1 MTIIQGIQ
9 NDLQALI
16 KPDKA
21 IFLPYFFK
29 TEEGGYAADDKFTGV
44 VVPDQRKVAQ
54 KYYKQAT
61 FDDLNELIQSEIHE
75 HRLTALF
82 ILILKYEKIAKT
94 EFEKTEIIDF
104 YLNHLGSVNNWD
116 LVDTSASYLLGS
128 YLYDKSRKLLY
139 DLVESKDLWKQRI
152 SIVATYFFIKNQDF
166 GDTLAISE
174 ILLTHK
180 HDLIHKAVGWML
192 REVGKKDR
200 QVLDGFLRKFYKQMP
215 RTMLRY
221 SIEKHDE
228 SVRKAILRG
237 EW

>member
-1 MTIIQGIQ
+1 MAIFNEIKD
-9 NDLQALI
+9 DLQALI

-21 IFLPYFFK
+21 VFLPYFFK
-29 TEEGGYAADDKFTGV
+29 TEEGGYAAGDKFIGV

-61 FDDLNELIQSEIHE
+61 FDDLNELIQSEVHE

-82 ILILKYEKIAKT
+82 FLILKYKKLAKT
-94 EFEKTEIIDF
+94 DLEKSEIINF
-104 YLNHLGSVNNWD
+104 YLNHLEGVNNWD

-128 YLYDKSRKLLY
+128 YLYDKPRQLLY
-139 DLVESKDLWKQRI
+139 DFANSGDLWKQRI
-152 SIVATYFFIKNQDF
+152 SIVATYFFIKNHDF

-221 SIEKHDE
+221 AIEKHEE
-228 SVRKAILRG
+228 SVKKAILRG
-237 EW
+237 GW